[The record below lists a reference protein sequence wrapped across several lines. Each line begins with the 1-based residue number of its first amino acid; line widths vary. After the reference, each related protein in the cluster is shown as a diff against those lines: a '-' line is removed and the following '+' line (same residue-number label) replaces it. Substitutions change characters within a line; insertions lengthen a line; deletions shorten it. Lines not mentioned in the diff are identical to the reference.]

1 MAGIFFL
8 VLIVVVIGAWA
19 LIAYARAGA
28 KAADT
33 GIDRT
38 NAASGPSLLEEDL
51 SLAAE
56 TTPATRTAHPSRQT
70 IEPKHV
76 PDVSA
81 AS

>member
-1 MAGIFFL
+1 MAVIFFL

-51 SLAAE
+51 SFAGRNDARDTNATSEPADDRAE
-56 TTPATRTAHPSRQT
+56 AGP
-70 IEPKHV
+70 
-76 PDVSA
+76 
-81 AS
+81 

>member
-1 MAGIFFL
+1 MAVIFFL
-8 VLIVVVIGAWA
+8 VLIVLAVGVWA

-51 SLAAE
+51 SFAGRNDARDE
-56 TTPATRTAHPSRQT
+56 NATSEPAHDRVEARP
-70 IEPKHV
+70 
-76 PDVSA
+76 
-81 AS
+81 